1 MPAAAAAIIADLLAL
16 SRAAGAREDWVL
28 HGGGNSSAKG
38 WTRDRWGKPLR
49 TLWVKGSGSDM
60 RTLEQKHLTPLD
72 LGALL
77 KLRAL
82 KALDDAAMVA
92 ELGRAMLSA
101 QAPRGSIEA
110 LLHAYLPPDFVL
122 HTHADATA
130 ALIDTP
136 RSAWHVEKC
145 FGGAVGL
152 VPYQRPGFGLSVAV
166 ADAFDAGRRPGRPWR
181 ALLLDKHGL
190 ITWGASGE
198 QALNETQRL
207 LEAARRYARGGRKAP
222 APAPKPP
229 ALPEAKDWLPLLRG
243 ALSRGQRQLLCW
255 DRSAEAVAFSLR
267 PDAAALCLGGP
278 ATPDHLLYTKP
289 RALYLDL
296 GRPAGLAGRIEKAVA
311 GYRAWYDAYFK
322 RHAPKG
328 SLKLDPAPR
337 VVVLKGLGVV
347 TTGKDPRNASIA
359 SDIFRHSAW
368 VRVHAAGLGGYAPIG
383 IKAVGDFEYWPLEN
397 YKLTLAPPEKE
408 LSRRVALVTGGG
420 RGIGKACA
428 LALAGAG
435 ACVAVLDVDG
445 QSAADVAEAIEAQAG
460 RGRALGLQVDIT
472 DEVAVATALEAIVQA
487 WGGLDIVVNNAGIA
501 RTGAIEGL
509 PLSDWQ
515 ASLDV
520 NATGHF
526 LVSRE
531 AARILRAQALGGAM
545 VFVSS
550 KNVLSPGAEFG
561 AYSASKA
568 AQTQLAKVLAQ
579 ELAPIQ
585 VRVNSVTP
593 DAVFQDSGLWEQIG
607 PARAKAQGVDAEGL
621 KQHYVGRNLL
631 KREVRPDDVAQA
643 VLFLASERSSRTT
656 GTLLPVDGGLKDA
669 FPR

>member
-1 MPAAAAAIIADLLAL
+1 
-16 SRAAGAREDWVL
+16 
-28 HGGGNSSAKG
+28 
-38 WTRDRWGKPLR
+38 
-49 TLWVKGSGSDM
+49 
-60 RTLEQKHLTPLD
+60 
-72 LGALL
+72 
-77 KLRAL
+77 
-82 KALDDAAMVA
+82 
-92 ELGRAMLSA
+92 
-101 QAPRGSIEA
+101 
-110 LLHAYLPPDFVL
+110 
-122 HTHADATA
+122 
-130 ALIDTP
+130 
-136 RSAWHVEKC
+136 
-145 FGGAVGL
+145 
-152 VPYQRPGFGLSVAV
+152 
-166 ADAFDAGRRPGRPWR
+166 
-181 ALLLDKHGL
+181 
-190 ITWGASGE
+190 
-198 QALNETQRL
+198 
-207 LEAARRYARGGRKAP
+207 
-222 APAPKPP
+222 
-229 ALPEAKDWLPLLRG
+229 
-243 ALSRGQRQLLCW
+243 
-255 DRSAEAVAFSLR
+255 
-267 PDAAALCLGGP
+267 
-278 ATPDHLLYTKP
+278 
-289 RALYLDL
+289 
-296 GRPAGLAGRIEKAVA
+296 
-311 GYRAWYDAYFK
+311 
-322 RHAPKG
+322 
-328 SLKLDPAPR
+328 
-337 VVVLKGLGVV
+337 
-347 TTGKDPRNASIA
+347 
-359 SDIFRHSAW
+359 
-368 VRVHAAGLGGYAPIG
+368 
-383 IKAVGDFEYWPLEN
+383 LEN

-531 AARILRAQALGGAM
+531 TARILRAQALGGAM